1 MTVFFEATRIER
13 MGLFSAAAGAGE
25 GVGERRGGAQGVG
38 LAHHFVVGKAPG
50 IGGKAALLCLN
61 LQEDARV
68 ANGGIN

>member
-1 MTVFFEATRIER
+1 